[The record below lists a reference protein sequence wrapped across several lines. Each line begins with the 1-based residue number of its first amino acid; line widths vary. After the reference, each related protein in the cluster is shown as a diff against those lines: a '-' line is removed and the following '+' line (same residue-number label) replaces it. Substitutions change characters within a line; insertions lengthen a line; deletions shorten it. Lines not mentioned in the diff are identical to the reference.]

1 MCWQPRG
8 SQSPRSRR
16 WCWRRQF
23 RSEPGGSYL
32 TSAWDSPPSPCP
44 SLPPALQARAQ
55 AVGRSRWEGTPKGG
69 GTPSRAFALTCGGA
83 CPPGGARG
91 HMSALRGPCFPSPVL
106 TPDPGMPLPHATLN
120 IQPVIPKSRA
130 DPLRGEP
137 GAPRLDGETDGE
149 RKLSPQ
155 PHPQPLLRGPAVGA
169 GPLGSREQVADCALR
184 VWLHRVQ
191 CSEGSSW
198 EQGGGHP
205 GSESCPDAEDTAQEL
220 SRTRRPDGMGQPGG
234 GGAPTS
240 QRGAASCSPCSP
252 VAGSDPGRRAC
263 AGTPRGCMVP
273 THASASGVHG
283 TGNSSGHQ
291 D

>member
-1 MCWQPRG
+1 MVEHP
-8 SQSPRSRR
+8 
-16 WCWRRQF
+16 
-23 RSEPGGSYL
+23 PG
-32 TSAWDSPPSPCP
+32 PSP
-44 SLPPALQARAQ
+44 SPAEGRALGRG
-55 AVGRSRWEGTPKGG
+55 VG
-69 GTPSRAFALTCGGA
+69 LA

-234 GGAPTS
+234 WGGSTHVPAGRSIVQPMQPSGWVRPWPTRLRRDPPGLHGPHARFRFGGPRYRQQQRAP
-240 QRGAASCSPCSP
+240 GLNCE
-252 VAGSDPGRRAC
+252 VAE
-263 AGTPRGCMVP
+263 AGGIGPLTEQAQDTPW
-273 THASASGVHG
+273 SA
-283 TGNSSGHQ
+283 
-291 D
+291 

>member
-1 MCWQPRG
+1 MVEHP
-8 SQSPRSRR
+8 
-16 WCWRRQF
+16 
-23 RSEPGGSYL
+23 PG
-32 TSAWDSPPSPCP
+32 PSP
-44 SLPPALQARAQ
+44 SPAEGRALGRG
-55 AVGRSRWEGTPKGG
+55 VG
-69 GTPSRAFALTCGGA
+69 LA

-91 HMSALRGPCFPSPVL
+91 HMSALRGPCSPSPVL

-234 GGAPTS
+234 GEHPRPSGAQHRAAHAAQWLGQTLADALAPGPPGVARSPRTLPL
-240 QRGAASCSPCSP
+240 RGSTVPATA
-252 VAGSDPGRRAC
+252 
-263 AGTPRGCMVP
+263 AGTR
-273 THASASGVHG
+273 TEL
-283 TGNSSGHQ
+283 
-291 D
+291 